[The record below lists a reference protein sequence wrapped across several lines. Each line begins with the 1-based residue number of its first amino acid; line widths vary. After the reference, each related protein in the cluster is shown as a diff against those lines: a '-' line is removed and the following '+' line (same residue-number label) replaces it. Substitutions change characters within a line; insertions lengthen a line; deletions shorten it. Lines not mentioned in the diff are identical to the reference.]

1 METTM
6 RAKNRT
12 NNQSGFTLIEMLVA
26 LGITLVLVIATLS
39 VFDSATRA
47 NEAGTQLANMN
58 QNLRVGMNLL
68 ARDFLQ
74 TGQGIPIGGIPI
86 PNGVGTTLINRPNP
100 PNWPALTFPATY
112 VTLPSVAPG
121 AALGPQN
128 ANTLGVATDMVN
140 IIYADQTL
148 PIVST
153 NAPPNSQFVS
163 ISANGSQV
171 TVDPSN
177 PISGAGVNNPIVPG
191 DLIMLTNPVGSRIQ
205 CVTGVAGQVITFNA
219 GDLFNLNQRGAPNG
233 SLIDLRVGATFPA
246 NTFTALRVNMY
257 SYYLNTTARARI
269 PRLMRQYNFQ
279 AARSVAEVIENLQ
292 LSYDF
297 VDGVTNPTDQKTV
310 PAGLSESQIRK
321 VNLFLGGRSDQVYSA
336 NQQYFRNS
344 LETQI
349 SLRSLAFVN
358 QYQ

>member
-6 RAKNRT
+6 RVKNRT
-12 NNQSGFTLIEMLVA
+12 NKQSGFSLIEMLVA
-26 LGITLVLVIATLS
+26 MGITLVLVMATLS

-58 QNLRVGMNLL
+58 QNLRVGMNLM
-68 ARDFLQ
+68 ARDLLQ
-74 TGQGIPIGGIPI
+74 TGQGIPTGGIPI

-100 PNWPALTFPATY
+100 PNWAALTFPATY
-112 VTLPSVAPG
+112 ITLPSVAPG
-121 AALGPQN
+121 AGLGPQN

-140 IIYADQTL
+140 ILYSDATL
-148 PIVST
+148 PLVST
-153 NAPPNSQFVS
+153 AAPPNSQFVS
-163 ISANGSQV
+163 ISANGSQI
-171 TVDPSN
+171 TVNAAN
-177 PISGAGVNNPIVPG
+177 PINGAGVNNPIVAG
-191 DLIMLTNPVGSRIQ
+191 DLIMVTSPTGSRVQ

-219 GDLFNLNQRGAPNG
+219 GDVFNLNQRGAPNG
-233 SLIDLRVGATFPA
+233 SILDLRVGGVFPV
-246 NTFTALRVNMY
+246 NTFTALRIDMFT
-257 SYYLNTTARARI
+257 YYLNTTARARI

-279 AARSVAEVIENLQ
+279 VARSVAEVIENLQ
-292 LSYDF
+292 LAYDF

-321 VNLFLGGRSDQVYSA
+321 VNLFLAGRSDQVYSA

-349 SLRSLAFVN
+349 SLRSLSFFN